1 MYKFKILVVDDE
13 VQYQEVI
20 NMILQSEGYE
30 TKVANSGEEALEILE
45 KEKFQLVLTDLKMNG
60 MDGIHLLEEIKN
72 NYVDTYVM
80 LITGFGTIK
89 NAVEAMKKGAFGYFI
104 KGNNP
109 GELLRE
115 IEKLKQS
122 VKVLR
127 KLKK

>member
-109 GELLRE
+109 
-115 IEKLKQS
+115 
-122 VKVLR
+122 
-127 KLKK
+127 

>member
-80 LITGFGTIK
+80 LCCGG
-89 NAVEAMKKGAFGYFI
+89 NEKGSFWIFY
-104 KGNNP
+104 K
-109 GELLRE
+109 
-115 IEKLKQS
+115 
-122 VKVLR
+122 R
-127 KLKK
+127 K

>member
-60 MDGIHLLEEIKN
+60 MD
-72 NYVDTYVM
+72 
-80 LITGFGTIK
+80 
-89 NAVEAMKKGAFGYFI
+89 
-104 KGNNP
+104 
-109 GELLRE
+109 
-115 IEKLKQS
+115 
-122 VKVLR
+122 
-127 KLKK
+127 